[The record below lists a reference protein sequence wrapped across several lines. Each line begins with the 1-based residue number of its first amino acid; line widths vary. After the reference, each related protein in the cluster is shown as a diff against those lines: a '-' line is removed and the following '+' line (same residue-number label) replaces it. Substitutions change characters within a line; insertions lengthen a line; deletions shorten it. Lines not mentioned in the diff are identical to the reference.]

1 MMDIAFNDPS
11 FTQDH
16 YLSVTGGNDKAT
28 FLTSFGYYNEQGQV
42 VGTSYERFTGNVNGS
57 YKVRDNIKI
66 NAGATY
72 SFSKKPGLWISEAQL
87 FTVQ

>member
-1 MMDIAFNDPS
+1 MTAEGQLIFKDYGGQMMDIAFNDPS

-42 VGTSYERFTGNVNGS
+42 VGTS
-57 YKVRDNIKI
+57 
-66 NAGATY
+66 
-72 SFSKKPGLWISEAQL
+72 
-87 FTVQ
+87 